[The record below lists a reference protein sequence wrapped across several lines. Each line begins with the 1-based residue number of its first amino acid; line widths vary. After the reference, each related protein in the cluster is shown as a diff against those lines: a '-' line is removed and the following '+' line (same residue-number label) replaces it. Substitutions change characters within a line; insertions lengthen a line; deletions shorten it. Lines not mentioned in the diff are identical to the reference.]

1 MSLQN
6 IRLKINQLI
15 QEEVHQIKE
24 KRNLI
29 QLLVK
34 KSNQK
39 KSTAI
44 DNAELAQELAKAAM
58 VSVGV
63 SFLIPK
69 VLKIHNPII
78 KTLLIPAI
86 TSAIVKSNL
95 FKKKTLNYC

>member
-1 MSLQN
+1 MALQN

-15 QEEVHQIKE
+15 QEEVYQIKE

-44 DNAELAQELAKAAM
+44 
-58 VSVGV
+58 V
-63 SFLIPK
+63 
-69 VLKIHNPII
+69 
-78 KTLLIPAI
+78 
-86 TSAIVKSNL
+86 
-95 FKKKTLNYC
+95 